1 MHKKFELFVTILA
14 ALSVVVILLQYVFV
28 LSANQ
33 LLAIYIFDL
42 VVVII
47 LAFDFYIRMKAS
59 KESYSKFVLKH
70 WYEIPAMIPLLAFAL
85 VENQTIIGAASRS
98 LRLIRLFRIIHLFF
112 RTMRILEGTRFLYL
126 VMFSAMAI
134 TFGAIGEYI
143 IESSVQ
149 GAKITNLGDAFWW
162 AIVTVTTVG
171 YGDVYPVTV
180 EGRIIASILMVV
192 GIAILGVFISTL
204 GAALIESR
212 LKKRPQATLVD
223 ETKLLIKNKID
234 SLENLNQKDFDT
246 LMDMI
251 RSLRDMLNNNNKR

>member
-14 ALSVVVILLQYVFV
+14 AVSVVVILLQYVLV

-47 LAFDFYIRMKAS
+47 LAVDFYIRMKAS
-59 KESYSKFVLKH
+59 KEKYSTFIIKH
-70 WYEIPAMIPLLAFAL
+70 WYEIPAMIPLLAFAFS
-85 VENQTIIGAASRS
+85 ENQSIVGAAARS
-98 LRLIRLFRIIHLFF
+98 FRLIRLFRIIHLFF

-143 IESSVQ
+143 IESPAQ

-192 GIAILGVFISTL
+192 GIGILGVFISTL
-204 GAALIESR
+204 GATLIESR
-212 LKKRPQATLVD
+212 LKKPIQQPTLVD

-234 SLENLNQKDFDT
+234 GLENLNQKDFDT
-246 LMDMI
+246 LIDMI
-251 RSLRDMLNNNNKR
+251 KSLRDMLNNK